1 VLAGTLAVAQT
12 TTTPTA
18 PDPATRIQNRVSR
31 LATLLNLTQ
40 DQQTK
45 AIAIF
50 TSAETA
56 AQALQTSAQTARTSL
71 QAAIRTNDT
80 ATIDQLST
88 TLGTLSGQMTAI
100 RSKADAA
107 FYALLSV
114 DQQAKFDTL
123 HQGGFEGP
131 GGPGH
136 GHGGPGGSG
145 H

>member
-1 VLAGTLAVAQT
+1 VLAGTLAIAQT
-12 TTTPTA
+12 TTTPTP
-18 PDPATRIQNRVSR
+18 PDSATRIQNRVSR

-50 TSAETA
+50 TNAQTA
-56 AQALQTSAQTARTSL
+56 AQALDASAQTARTSL
-71 QAAIRTNDT
+71 HTAIKANDT
-80 ATIDQLST
+80 AAIDQIST

-123 HQGGFEGP
+123 HQGGFDGT
-131 GGPGH
+131 GGLGH
-136 GHGGPGGSG
+136 GHGGPGGPG